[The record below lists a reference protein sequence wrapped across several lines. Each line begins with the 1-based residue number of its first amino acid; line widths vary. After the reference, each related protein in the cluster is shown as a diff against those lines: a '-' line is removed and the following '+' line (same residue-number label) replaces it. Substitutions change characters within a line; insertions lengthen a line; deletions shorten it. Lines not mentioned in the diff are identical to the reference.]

1 MNHDHFEPLSLSLE
15 QEQIKS
21 VFLRGDSAFIT
32 GAGGTGKTHLIRELI
47 KSTGMREPESV
58 ITAMTGCASILIH
71 DNAKT
76 LASWSGIGIAN
87 SEDDKII
94 ERVRK
99 NKAVRKNWSKVQV
112 LFVDEVSMLS
122 RRVFELLDKI
132 ARKIRKCDMPFGGIQ
147 VFFCGDFFQLP
158 PIPDE
163 FDSGIHCF
171 KSPLWHELFGDN
183 QFELTQNFRQEDDD
197 YLEILKDIRYGK
209 IRGKTKRKIESRMHV
224 QPPAELSCVELYATR
239 YRVDVINEKFNDRIE
254 ADSRVFNPL
263 LIDENGF
270 PVDSEKS
277 KSVIRCNSNA
287 TFRDKSLILKVGSQV
302 MCTVNVDMHSKRQ
315 KIVNG
320 STGVVVKFSPDGFPV
335 VRFTNG
341 RVLTFLPHTIDFEAF
356 GKTYSFKSMPLI
368 LSWAISIHKSQGATL
383 DNAIIDCGNSI
394 FEAGQIYVA
403 LSRIKSLK
411 GLYLKGFDFSKIIIK
426 KSVLEFYQSLTS
438 RSIRA

>member
-1 MNHDHFEPLSLSLE
+1 MNHDHFEPLSLE

-147 VFFCGDFFQLP
+147 GCDHSSKFFFKFLLFSCQDLIVHADGD
-158 PIPDE
+158 
-163 FDSGIHCF
+163 
-171 KSPLWHELFGDN
+171 
-183 QFELTQNFRQEDDD
+183 
-197 YLEILKDIRYGK
+197 
-209 IRGKTKRKIESRMHV
+209 HV
-224 QPPAELSCVELYATR
+224 IC
-239 YRVDVINEKFNDRIE
+239 I
-254 ADSRVFNPL
+254 PL
-263 LIDENGF
+263 L
-270 PVDSEKS
+270 
-277 KSVIRCNSNA
+277 C
-287 TFRDKSLILKVGSQV
+287 
-302 MCTVNVDMHSKRQ
+302 
-315 KIVNG
+315 
-320 STGVVVKFSPDGFPV
+320 
-335 VRFTNG
+335 
-341 RVLTFLPHTIDFEAF
+341 VL
-356 GKTYSFKSMPLI
+356 
-368 LSWAISIHKSQGATL
+368 
-383 DNAIIDCGNSI
+383 N
-394 FEAGQIYVA
+394 
-403 LSRIKSLK
+403 
-411 GLYLKGFDFSKIIIK
+411 
-426 KSVLEFYQSLTS
+426 
-438 RSIRA
+438 

>member
-1 MNHDHFEPLSLSLE
+1 MSNHLSFE
-15 QEQIKS
+15 QEQIKTI
-21 VFLRGDSAFIT
+21 FLQGKSLFIT
-32 GAGGTGKTHLIRELI
+32 GAGGTGKTHLIRDLI
-47 KSTGMREPESV
+47 NSTYLKEPDSV
-58 ITAMTGCASILIH
+58 VTAMTGCASILIH

-87 SEDDKII
+87 TEDEKII
-94 ERVRK
+94 ERIRK
-99 NKAVRKNWSKVQV
+99 NKVYRKNWSRVQV
-112 LFVDEVSMLS
+112 LFVDEVSMMS
-122 RRVFELLDKI
+122 KRTFELLDKI
-132 ARKIRKCDMPFGGIQ
+132 ARKIRKCDIMFGGIQ
-147 VFFCGDFFQLP
+147 MIFCGDFFQLP

-163 FDSGIHCF
+163 FDKGIHCF
-171 KSPLWHELFGDN
+171 KSPLWKELFGEN
-183 QFELTQNFRQEDDD
+183 QFELTTNFRQEDEE
-197 YLEILKDIRYGK
+197 YSKILNDIRYGK
-209 IRGKTKRKIESRMHV
+209 ISGKTKKQLESRINV
-224 QPPAELSCVELYATR
+224 KPPPDLNCVELYATR
-239 YRVDVINEKFNDRIE
+239 YRVDVINEKFNDQIE
-254 ADSRVFNPL
+254 STCQVFNPL

-270 PVDSEKS
+270 PVNSEKY

-302 MCTVNVDMHSKRQ
+302 MCTVNIDMHSKKQ

-335 VRFTNG
+335 VKFTNG

-356 GKTYSFKSMPLI
+356 GKTYSFKTMPLI

-426 KSVLEFYQSLTS
+426 KSVLEFYHSLKS
-438 RSIRA
+438 RCIHA